1 MIGARDG
8 GRGSPVDWKLG
19 HYILD
24 DAHGGEKVAW
34 AHATNCQSDDLGTA
48 VTEIIATQER
58 NRTSQI
64 DKSYHLVVS
73 FPVGERPT
81 REQME
86 DIERELCDA
95 IGFGEH
101 QRVAAVH
108 QNTDNWHMHI
118 AINRVHPTT
127 LRAIEPHRDHF
138 KLQEACA
145 ELEIKHGLTVT
156 RHTPSPERAH
166 AKAAELEAHTGRM
179 SFARW
184 VAEHA
189 AVPLKARSAEAKT
202 WADLHAAMADY
213 GLVIKPRGAGLIVS
227 NADGTVRMKASAIDR
242 ALSFKALTDRF
253 GAYEPPGTPAREPI
267 MQYTG
272 MPRGADPSLWERYRR
287 EREQAEAAR
296 SAWLTP
302 EAEIPRAS
310 PARAKLPYSIT
321 ALNTL
326 TPASRRPSSDMDT
339 PASKSAD
346 KRLSAISAERGIP
359 FTPVDWYG
367 SVWYMGDPRIL
378 VPGVDY
384 PRTFQEVDEW
394 FRSDAA
400 CHEYIRRLRWPD
412 GFICPGC
419 QWTGEPR
426 VTLRGLFQCRS
437 CQRQTSVTAGTI
449 FQDTRKPLRT
459 WFMAMWYVINQK
471 NGVSALG
478 LQRVLGFSSYETA
491 WTWLHKLR
499 RAMVRPGVTAQPR
512 FGRRLEG

>member
-1 MIGARDG
+1 VIGARDG

-156 RHTPSPERAH
+156 PHTPSPERAN

-296 SAWLTP
+296 SAALASLRAAHLKYGEDLT
-302 EAEIPRAS
+302 AWYRQRYAN
-310 PARAKLPYSIT
+310 ARAQHLSRADRLST
-321 ALNTL
+321 RRTL
-326 TPASRRPSSDMDT
+326 DASRKADHAKRKAREIEDRKVLKAKHAVPT
-339 PASKSAD
+339 WEGFLARSAGVGD
-346 KRLSAISAERGIP
+346 RIAQAALERRVDARIRTDAAERAP
-359 FTPVDWYG
+359 E
-367 SVWYMGDPRIL
+367 R
-378 VPGVDY
+378 
-384 PRTFQEVDEW
+384 
-394 FRSDAA
+394 
-400 CHEYIRRLRWPD
+400 D
-412 GFICPGC
+412 G
-419 QWTGEPR
+419 
-426 VTLRGLFQCRS
+426 
-437 CQRQTSVTAGTI
+437 
-449 FQDTRKPLRT
+449 
-459 WFMAMWYVINQK
+459 
-471 NGVSALG
+471 
-478 LQRVLGFSSYETA
+478 
-491 WTWLHKLR
+491 
-499 RAMVRPGVTAQPR
+499 
-512 FGRRLEG
+512 GRC